1 MAQINLTPEQ
11 EQQMQAVAAEA
22 VEYYNA
28 NCPAETKAAIE
39 AMQASMANDENA
51 RNEMMTM
58 MTEKFAAADA
68 NGDGRLDQAEFDV
81 MIASLE
87 EAGRAK
93 GVFWEQ
99 KPGLR
104 SRYYEL
110 FISITGEQQGLTAE
124 QYMGCQ
130 KLLRGAM
137 QALKGQ

>member
-1 MAQINLTPEQ
+1 
-11 EQQMQAVAAEA
+11 
-22 VEYYNA
+22 
-28 NCPAETKAAIE
+28 
-39 AMQASMANDENA
+39 
-51 RNEMMTM
+51 MMSM

-81 MIASLE
+81 MVASLE
-87 EAGRAK
+87 EAGREK
-93 GVFWEQ
+93 GIYFEQ

-110 FISITGEQQGLTAE
+110 FTSITGEPQGLTAE

-137 QALKGQ
+137 QALSSQ

>member
-1 MAQINLTPEQ
+1 MAQINLTPEL
-11 EQQMQAVAAEA
+11 EQQMQAIAAEA

-39 AMQASMANDENA
+39 AMQANMANDEAA

-58 MTEKFAAADA
+58 MSEKFAAADA

-81 MIASLE
+81 FVAALE

-93 GVFWEQ
+93 GVFYEQ

-104 SRYYEL
+104 SRYYGL
-110 FISITGEQQGLTAE
+110 FTAITGEAEGLTVE

-137 QALKGQ
+137 

>member
-11 EQQMQAVAAEA
+11 EQQLQAVAAEG

-39 AMQASMANDENA
+39 AWQANMANDEAA
-51 RNEMMTM
+51 RNSMMSM

-68 NGDGRLDQAEFDV
+68 NGDGRLDQGEFDV

-87 EAGRAK
+87 EAGREK
-93 GVFWEQ
+93 GIYFEQ

-110 FISITGEQQGLTAE
+110 FTSITGEPQGLTAE

-130 KLLRGAM
+130 KLLR
-137 QALKGQ
+137 